1 MLDEC
6 VSCRIQYV
14 DDSDPFA
21 TTSSSHLEPSRPVMY
36 SFYLHRPIGE
46 QVPDIIR
53 TLRAPQKPGDAA
65 LQVYKY
71 DGNVGDFGSYLDSEM
86 TLIEQE
92 EELEILKAD
101 P

>member
-1 MLDEC
+1 M
-6 VSCRIQYV
+6 
-14 DDSDPFA
+14 
-21 TTSSSHLEPSRPVMY
+21 TTAEFV
-36 SFYLHRPIGE
+36 
-46 QVPDIIR
+46 Q
-53 TLRAPQKPGDAA
+53 PGDAA